1 MNRMSMSMS
10 RQRGTARPWRRRL
23 GAGLAALWWAGT
35 VLAADGAATSLPLQP
50 AVDQAE
56 TWLRQNRLEPAI
68 ERLET
73 LLTQRRATRDGTAT
87 DTDTAVHLGRAWGLL
102 ADAYGRRGQ
111 FALEHRARVHAVAQ
125 WRSAFGPT
133 HATVLDARTH
143 LALSLRHLQ
152 QPREAEAD
160 LRAVLATRMDQLPAG
175 VDAAARDHLTL
186 ATLFLVPQHRLAEA
200 EDAVSSGLRLLRQS
214 PGVQEARLTPYRLEL
229 AAIQTA
235 QGRPAD
241 AESVLRRILAF
252 LDSQGAAARPEE
264 RIRALRTLGEALLRQ
279 GRYAAAE
286 QALREAVQAA
296 LPHPGVR
303 DVDLNL
309 ARTRLSEL
317 LLFQERPAEAEPLLR
332 AVLDSQRR
340 GVRGEFHPDLFSTWS
355 RLGRVLVQLD
365 RGREAVD
372 LLTRLADETR
382 TVRGARHPDT
392 VHALATLAWAQQD
405 SGHTAQAERT
415 LRSALDIADRAE
427 AGALAEASTDMRNQL
442 GTLLLHEG
450 RFAEAAS
457 AFRTA
462 LQGTQALHGA
472 THPEVATVQANLAQ
486 ALQRQGRLADAAAVL
501 RQALAVQEASL
512 GPAHH
517 RLVDTLDALG
527 SLYSE
532 LEDLPRAE
540 ASLAR
545 AITMHRQL
553 VPVPDPKDT
562 RLARLQGT
570 LAGVWVQGNRL
581 SEAEAALRVSIQTLE
596 AADPDDAALPHQ
608 LVSLGGVHRRRGEFA
623 QAQSLMER
631 AVRLRRAR
639 WGPDARPTAITEVA
653 LARVLDAA
661 GRPDA
666 AEPLLLHA
674 LHVLDQGPTRGTPYV
689 AQAHQRLA
697 EVYRHTER
705 PGLARTAAQAALTI
719 YERTYGPQHADTV
732 ACRQSLETMTA
743 AR

>member
-1 MNRMSMSMS
+1 MNSMSMS
-10 RQRGTARPWRRRL
+10 RQRGPARPWRRRL

-73 LLTQRRATRDGTAT
+73 LLTQRRATGRGAST
-87 DTDTAVHLGRAWGLL
+87 DPDTAVHLGRAWTLL

-160 LRAVLATRMDQLPAG
+160 LRAVLATRMELLPAG

-186 ATLFLVPQHRLAEA
+186 ATLFLVPQRRLAEA
-200 EDAVSSGLRLLRQS
+200 EDVVSSGLRLLRQS
-214 PGVQEARLTPYRLEL
+214 AGVQDAQLTPYRIEL

-252 LDSQGAAARPEE
+252 LDSQGASAQPQE
-264 RIRALRTLGEALLRQ
+264 RIDALQQLGVAQLRQ
-279 GRYAAAE
+279 GHYAAAE
-286 QALREAVQAA
+286 QTLQKAVQAA
-296 LPHPGVR
+296 VPHPGVR
-303 DVDLNL
+303 EMTLNL
-309 ARTRLSEL
+309 ARTRLSEVL
-317 LLFQERPAEAEPLLR
+317 VFQGRPAEAEPLVR

-340 GVRGEFHPDLFSTWS
+340 GVRGEFHPDLSATWS
-355 RLGRVLVQLD
+355 RLGKILIQLD
-365 RGREAVD
+365 RGKEAVD
-372 LLTRLADETR
+372 LLTRLVDETR
-382 TVRGARHPDT
+382 AFRGARHPDT
-392 VHALATLAWAQQD
+392 AEALATLAWAQQ
-405 SGHTAQAERT
+405 SVGHYTESERT
-415 LRSALDIADRAE
+415 LRSALAIADRAA
-427 AGALAEASTDMRNQL
+427 AGAMAEATTDMRNQL
-442 GTLLLHEG
+442 GALLLAQG
-450 RFAEAAS
+450 RFAEAADN
-457 AFRTA
+457 FRVA
-462 LQGTQALHGA
+462 LQDTQARHGA
-472 THPEVATVQANLAQ
+472 MAPEVATVQSNLAQ

-512 GPAHH
+512 GPVHH
-517 RLVDTLDALG
+517 RLVDTLDSLG

-532 LEDLPRAE
+532 LDDLPRAE

-545 AITMHRQL
+545 AIAMRRQL
-553 VPVPDPKDT
+553 VPDPKDT
-562 RLARLQGT
+562 QRARLQGA
-570 LAGVWVQGNRL
+570 LAAVWVQGNKL
-581 SEAEAALRVSIQTLE
+581 SEAEATLRESIQTLE
-596 AADPDDAALPHQ
+596 SADPADYALPNQ

-623 QAQSLMER
+623 QAQTLMER
-631 AVRLRRAR
+631 AVRLRRAS
-639 WGPDARPTAITEVA
+639 WGPDASPTALAEVA

-661 GRPDA
+661 GRPDS

-674 LHVLDQGPTRGTPYV
+674 LQVLDQGQTRGTPYV
-689 AQAHQRLA
+689 AQARLRLA

-705 PGLARTAAQAALTI
+705 PGLARAAARAALTI

-732 ACRQSLETMTA
+732 ACRQLLETLA
-743 AR
+743 VPAGR